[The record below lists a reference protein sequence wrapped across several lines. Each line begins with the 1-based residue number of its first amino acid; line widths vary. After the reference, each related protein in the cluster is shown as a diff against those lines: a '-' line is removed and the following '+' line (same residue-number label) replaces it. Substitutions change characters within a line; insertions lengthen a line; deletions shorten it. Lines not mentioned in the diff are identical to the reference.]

1 MIPQE
6 TLDLFLKEYMGYHPH
21 EETITVRNKSVRV
34 LMCERGKICSMK
46 RLEEMTL
53 PDLVRRL
60 NHMQPMG
67 LRVPMVPE
75 AYE

>member
-6 TLDLFLKEYMGYHPH
+6 TLDLFLKEYMGYHPY
-21 EETITVRNKSVRV
+21 EKIITVKDKSVRV

-60 NHMQPMG
+60 NHMQPTG
-67 LRVPMVPE
+67 EGVPMIPE
-75 AYE
+75 AYQ